1 MEAIT
6 SVAHSVPVN
15 ESANAR
21 LIYVLQRYLFII
33 DLKRKALH
41 LSVDAEFCIHDARK
55 AIPVLRVSRESNPLS
70 LTLAQAVE
78 LTWQCASQSILK
90 QHAL

>member
-1 MEAIT
+1 MKPTASNLRSNVPNLIKYINAMEAIT

-33 DLKRKALH
+33 DLMRKALH
-41 LSVDAEFCIHDARK
+41 LSVDAEF
-55 AIPVLRVSRESNPLS
+55 
-70 LTLAQAVE
+70 
-78 LTWQCASQSILK
+78 
-90 QHAL
+90 